1 MAQNHEHVGPDHSP
15 PGKPLF
21 LGSLGIVLAIV
32 GIMGHPMLLI
42 YPMWIFTHLNR
53 DRLRRMVRGVPFSVS
68 FIGFGV
74 IFGLLTE
81 IFAIIN
87 NSTLPPEKRILLA
100 PDPLLDLIYG
110 FFFYFLFMA
119 VWCLLIK
126 RFTYSK
132 KEVFVI
138 AGLYGICTEE
148 VGQVLVRV
156 FTVPVTGFLYAIIV
170 SFVYGIFPLLAYV
183 ISEEK
188 LGAKKGNLAVRSL
201 VATLALFVE
210 WAAYGLFILPALKK
224 VFS

>member
-1 MAQNHEHVGPDHSP
+1 MKHHLQHLILWSI
-15 PGKPLF
+15 
-21 LGSLGIVLAIV
+21 GIVLTII
-32 GIMGHPMLLI
+32 GIMGNTMLLI
-42 YPMWIFTHLNR
+42 YPMWIFTYLNR
-53 DRLRRMVRGVPFSVS
+53 ERLRRFVRCVPFSVS

-74 IFGLLTE
+74 FFGMLTE
-81 IFAIIN
+81 IFAIVN
-87 NSTLPPEKRILLA
+87 NRALPPEQRILLA
-100 PDPLLDLIYG
+100 PDPILDLIYG

-119 VWCLLIK
+119 TWCLLIK

-138 AGLYGICTEE
+138 AGIYGICTEE

-170 SFVYGIFPLLAYV
+170 SFVYGIFPLLAYL

-188 LGAKKGNLAVRSL
+188 LGVKKGNIAVRSL
-201 VATLALFVE
+201 VAALALFIE
-210 WAAYGLFILPALKK
+210 WAAYGLFILPALKR